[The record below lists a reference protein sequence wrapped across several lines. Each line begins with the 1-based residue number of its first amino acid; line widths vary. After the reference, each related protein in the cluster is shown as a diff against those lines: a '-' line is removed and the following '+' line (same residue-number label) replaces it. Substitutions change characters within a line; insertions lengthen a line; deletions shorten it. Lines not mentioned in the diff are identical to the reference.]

1 MHRARKHV
9 SFFATTAELSRSSAR
24 SRAGAL
30 ALHDSLVRW
39 LTERSRR
46 TELSGAPLSELS
58 QLAAIKCRH
67 TLRVVDATPLLSVRA
82 CTLAVHAIRHR
93 CSTFD
98 VGSLAR
104 ACSSVEQSSADIRIR
119 ALRSPRLC
127 TLTAALWLPLCRITA
142 CMSCQRALLSMRSDF
157 VCSAVGV
164 GPPQALT
171 LRSGCFLHCGNGA
184 SWASLCR
191 KSAVLTSAMQL

>member
-1 MHRARKHV
+1 M
-9 SFFATTAELSRSSAR
+9 
-24 SRAGAL
+24 
-30 ALHDSLVRW
+30 
-39 LTERSRR
+39 
-46 TELSGAPLSELS
+46 
-58 QLAAIKCRH
+58 
-67 TLRVVDATPLLSVRA
+67 SVRA

-98 VGSLAR
+98 MGSLAR

-164 GPPQALT
+164 GPPQAHIESAHAALWM
-171 LRSGCFLHCGNGA
+171 LSSLWQWRFLGFPLPQVCCAHLGDAAVIACQLAAVSSG
-184 SWASLCR
+184 SWAQYGCWHLVWLNVGEVVCGSTLCQF
-191 KSAVLTSAMQL
+191 TSAQVLPAWSAHSGGSHAP